1 MQRKSNTQLGRTAK
15 CAGERTPNYEY
26 ATSSMWVLVPGSS
39 DVNKTKF
46 LRQDRCLQDQDQDQ
60 DQYQNNKTKTKT
72 KTTGSKQKHLTN
84 LTFK

>member
-46 LRQDRCLQDQDQDQ
+46 LRQDRCLQDQ
-60 DQYQNNKTKTKT
+60 YQNNKTKTKTKT
-72 KTTGSKQKHLTN
+72 KTTGSKQEHLTN